1 VNGEARNLTK
11 QGRLDTLGL
20 QAERRRKME
29 ATHVHVVADANDRV
43 RASFEA
49 YDAVCNPR
57 QLNHTFYF
65 ACHVFEAPR
74 GAEGDYAR
82 ASAIV

>member
-1 VNGEARNLTK
+1 VNGEARNFSK
-11 QGRLDTLGL
+11 QRRLDTLGFD
-20 QAERRRKME
+20 AERWCKME

-49 YDAVCNPR
+49 YDAVRNAR

-65 ACHVFEAPR
+65 ACHVFKAPR
-74 GAEGDYAR
+74 GAEADYAR